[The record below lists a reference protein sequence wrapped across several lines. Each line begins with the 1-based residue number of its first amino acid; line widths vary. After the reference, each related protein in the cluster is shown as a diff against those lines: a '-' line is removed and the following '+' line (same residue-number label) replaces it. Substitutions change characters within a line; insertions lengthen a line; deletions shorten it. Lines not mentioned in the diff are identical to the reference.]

1 MLLLVSLLNTT
12 GTNTT
17 DAARSVVSL
26 AANPPPL
33 LRQTS
38 HPSDCCGVTGEH
50 GGRYFDTTV
59 EVKGVSL
66 ESCKC
71 DRADS
76 MWLWNTSCVLV
87 GVSRTSPSLLKLSK

>member
-1 MLLLVSLLNTT
+1 MFLLVSLFNTT
-12 GTNTT
+12 GTDTT
-17 DAARSVVSL
+17 DAARSVVNL

-38 HPSDCCGVTGEH
+38 HPSDCVATREH

-59 EVKGVSL
+59 EEKGVTL
-66 ESCKC
+66 DSCKC

-87 GVSRTSPSLLKLSK
+87 GVSRTSPSLLKLSR